1 MKRIW
6 MIYVIGLGGFATGVL
21 LPVPERCDPAGAAVR
36 QQRVRAQRVRETRK
50 RELLGE
56 LFDSQEQE
64 TIRIRDAAN
73 LSELF
78 GVLKNRQGSS
88 DGAIARMIEMD
99 PAAAMAQVLADSELQ
114 IMADNLAE
122 EWARRDPRAAVRFL
136 RQQPAYQAESAL
148 CKALVMAYC
157 VEPDL
162 VGETLRAMDRRWQ
175 ARNLRDLFGSVSPLH
190 PLRQVDVSDPFVEFD
205 KADFVPFGTDLL
217 DCLADDELRNAAR
230 NNGWADPWGA
240 DPFRDPGSSP
250 EVDPDDLNPDRWSSK
265 HQDALKARWQ
275 ESPEETLAEVAEM
288 GGLEARRE
296 LVGLLIAYFPTDP
309 KQTAETLRKLEQA
322 IQQLGVIPESMPR
335 EFWDPAPWNPATKM
349 HAEWLARQP
358 LALQRAWVP
367 AFTGN
372 WAKSAPQSAIDW
384 ARTLPPGSSGEL
396 AVQRGF
402 IVWAH
407 REPMEAAKYVEALP
421 PGDLREAA
429 ISDTA
434 ATWSNLDPAGART
447 WLQALPASPGKERGM
462 ARVEH

>member
-1 MKRIW
+1 MKHIW
-6 MIYVIGLGGFATGVL
+6 MIYVIGLGGLAAGLL
-21 LPVPERCDPAGAAVR
+21 LPVPERGDSAGAAVR
-36 QQRVRAQRVRETRK
+36 QAAVRAQRVRETRK

-56 LFDSQEQE
+56 LFDRREQD

-99 PAAAMAQVLADSELQ
+99 PAAAMSQLLADYELQ
-114 IMADNLAE
+114 IMADDLAE
-122 EWARRDPRAAVRFL
+122 EWARRDPRAAIRFL

-175 ARNLRDLFGSVSPLH
+175 ARNLRSLFGSASPLH
-190 PLRQVDVSDPFVEFD
+190 PLRQVDVSDPFAKSRPD
-205 KADFVPFGTDLL
+205 DSVPFGTDLL
-217 DCLADDELRNAAR
+217 DCLADDELRSAAR

-240 DPFRDPGSSP
+240 DPFQDSGSSP

-265 HQDALKARWQ
+265 HQDALKTRWQ

-296 LVGLLIAYFPTDP
+296 LVGLLIAYFPADP
-309 KQTAETLRKLEQA
+309 KQTAEALRQLEEA

-335 EFWDPAPWNPATKM
+335 DFVNPAPWNPATKL

-367 AFTGN
+367 TFTGT
-372 WAKSAPQSAIDW
+372 WVESAPQSAIDW
-384 ARTLPPGSSGEL
+384 ARTLPPGSNGEL
-396 AVQRGF
+396 AAQRGL

-447 WLQALPASPGKERGM
+447 WLQALPASPGRERGM
-462 ARVEH
+462 ARVDP

>member
-1 MKRIW
+1 MNRTW
-6 MIYVIGLGGFATGVL
+6 MIYVIGLSGFAAGLL
-21 LPVPERCDPAGAAVR
+21 LPVPERGDPDGAAVR
-36 QQRVRAQRVRETRK
+36 QAVVRAQRVRETRK
-50 RELLGE
+50 RTLLCD

-73 LSELF
+73 LSEVF

-88 DGAIARMIEMD
+88 TEAIARMIEMD
-99 PAAAMAQVLADSELQ
+99 PAAAMSQVLADSELQ

-175 ARNLRDLFGSVSPLH
+175 ARNLQSLFGSLSPLH
-190 PLRQVDVSDPFVEFD
+190 PLRQEDVSDPFVEFD
-205 KADFVPFGTDLL
+205 KSDFVPFGTALL
-217 DCLADDELRNAAR
+217 DCLADDELRNEVR
-230 NNGWADPWGA
+230 NNQWADPWGLA
-240 DPFRDPGSSP
+240 SNPDSGTSP
-250 EVDPDDLNPDRWSSK
+250 EVDPNDLSADRWSRL
-265 HQDALKARWQ
+265 HREALKSRWK
-275 ESPEETLAEVAEM
+275 ESPEETLAEVAEK

-296 LVGLLIAYFPTDP
+296 LIRLLMPDSLADP

-335 EFWDPAPWNPATKM
+335 EFWNPSSWNPATKM

-367 AFTGN
+367 TFTGN
-372 WAKSAPQSAIDW
+372 WAKSTPQSAIDW
-384 ARTLPPGSSGEL
+384 ARTLPPGSNGEL
-396 AVQRGF
+396 AAQRGI

-421 PGDLREAA
+421 SGGLREAA

-462 ARVEH
+462 ARVTH